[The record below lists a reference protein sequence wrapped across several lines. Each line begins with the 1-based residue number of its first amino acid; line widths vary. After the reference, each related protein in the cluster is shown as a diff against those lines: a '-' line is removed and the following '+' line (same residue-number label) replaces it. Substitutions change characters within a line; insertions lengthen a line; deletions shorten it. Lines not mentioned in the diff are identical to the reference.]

1 MHGYVDFDFDEDEDE
16 DEEDD
21 EEDDAVVAP
30 EPDLRGYE
38 HLRLV
43 GPALLEAAAIAKEG
57 GSRATVGRSRAER
70 VALRSQSTDRAASG
84 GFPLSGDALP
94 RSLNFK
100 KNQLGISACMFHQS
114 SSFFHS
120 TTLAQSPVGA
130 IPPASRSMLQLVTPQ
145 SKPLYDFFHLA
156 TISSCVL
163 RTQRTYSCR
172 VSYIT
177 VHTASGLQ
185 LQTVE
190 GAAEVDTKPLKQIE
204 ADLVCSMNFW

>member
-1 MHGYVDFDFDEDEDE
+1 MYRLFVSESMHGYVDFDFDEDE

-100 KNQLGISACMFHQS
+100 KKSIRDFGMHVSSKLLILPQHHLGPVSGRC
-114 SSFFHS
+114 HS
-120 TTLAQSPVGA
+120 TCLSINAAVGDAA
-130 IPPASRSMLQLVTPQ
+130 IKAFVRFLPLGYDLLVRAAYTAYVQL
-145 SKPLYDFFHLA
+145 
-156 TISSCVL
+156 
-163 RTQRTYSCR
+163 
-172 VSYIT
+172 
-177 VHTASGLQ
+177 
-185 LQTVE
+185 
-190 GAAEVDTKPLKQIE
+190 
-204 ADLVCSMNFW
+204 